1 MGRFNR
7 KPSPGVGE
15 VKYIKRVVYGKL
27 QGILDMVNR
36 YFLIEVPDGIA
47 DAYIKI
53 KGIDG
58 IHLLRLS
65 AFGCAGYQ
73 VGWDEADFPID
84 CEERV

>member
-1 MGRFNR
+1 MA
-7 KPSPGVGE
+7 
-15 VKYIKRVVYGKL
+15 
-27 QGILDMVNR
+27 NR

-65 AFGCAGYQ
+65 AFECDGYQ
-73 VGWDEADFPID
+73 LGWDEADYPID